1 MDSLATGPYNPHM
14 LSPLITGAGD
24 ALTARLILL
33 ANHVI
38 ASEPTA
44 MQKLQPHVG
53 RGIELRLRSQARLPL
68 LGAVSSWLPER
79 VCLRITPAGLLEQ
92 ISNAQWLAT
101 SPDAPAGLSVSIE
114 LPDPLSAL
122 RMAFQRQRPDVK
134 IEGDAG
140 LAEAV
145 SWLMKNLRWDLED
158 DLARWL
164 GTPPTQLLKNLAQ
177 QVSQA
182 LSRWRPGARGAG
194 PAGSR

>member
-1 MDSLATGPYNPHM
+1 M

-44 MQKLQPHVG
+44 MQKLQPHAG
-53 RGIELRLRSQARLPL
+53 RGIELRLHSQARLPVI
-68 LGAVSSWLPER
+68 GAVSTWLPER
-79 VCLRITPAGLLEQ
+79 VCLRVTPAGLLEQ
-92 ISNAQWLAT
+92 VSSAEWLAA

-182 LSRWRPGARGAG
+182 LSRWRPGARSAG
-194 PAGSR
+194 QAGSR